1 MFQPTDI
8 RTAVK
13 NQSELVA
20 EMTDR
25 VLDWQVDSYKV
36 AQKQVNNALD
46 ATRAAMETSA
56 KATREMQKSFIDGMA
71 PAAETSTES

>member
-20 EMTDR
+20 EVTDR
-25 VLDWQVDSYKV
+25 VLDWQLDSYKV
-36 AQKQVNNALD
+36 GQKQVANALD
-46 ATRAAMETSA
+46 ATRAALETSA
-56 KATREMQKSFIDGMA
+56 KATREMQKSFIAGLA
-71 PAAETSTES
+71 PAEASAEG